1 MKSMIVAA
9 ALAVLLLAG
18 CSGPTP
24 GDADSAAPRADT
36 QRPAKLGL
44 CVGCHGQSGISRI
57 PGTPHIAGQDE
68 AYLRRSLTHYRE
80 NRRQGGAMNAAAG
93 SLSEADIRELAA
105 WYARYPWLGQGEVG
119 SAADDAPET
128 EAHDTGPAGGGE

>member
-9 ALAVLLLAG
+9 AVAALMLAG
-18 CSGPTP
+18 CSSPAP
-24 GDADSAAPRADT
+24 GEAASGSALAAE
-36 QRPAKLGL
+36 RPAKLGL
-44 CVGCHGQSGISRI
+44 CVGCHGESGISRI

-105 WYARYPWLGQGEVG
+105 WYARYPWLAQETGGAG
-119 SAADDAPET
+119 TDAPAPVPGAEK
-128 EAHDTGPAGGGE
+128 PGGES